1 MWRGPC
7 WRILNCRIQ
16 NQIYYNHTS
25 INIEKHPGENTSVN
39 SGQFGG
45 GIKAD
50 IFFLP
55 IF

>member
-1 MWRGPC
+1 MSMLAN
-7 WRILNCRIQ
+7 LNCRIQ

-25 INIEKHPGENTSVN
+25 INIEKHSGGNTSVN
-39 SGQFGG
+39 SGPLGG